1 VLSIIKRRDALG
13 MLAHGDA
20 DDVYTRSRDEMSRLI
35 SIAMGGQVAEELFFD
50 DVSTGP
56 GGDLLYAT
64 NVAAQMVGAC
74 GMTDTLVSYLAVQN
88 APFTDTNIVGRV
100 LGDTEGRA
108 RVERLLQDQKA
119 AVRVLLAQNTHLV
132 GALRDALLERREL
145 IGREITDVLERA
157 AAEAVPAP
165 AVIDLRDPVE
175 RSAS

>member
-1 VLSIIKRRDALG
+1 
-13 MLAHGDA
+13 
-20 DDVYTRSRDEMSRLI
+20 
-35 SIAMGGQVAEELFFD
+35 LFFD

-157 AAEAVPAP
+157 AADAVPAP

-175 RSAS
+175 RSVS